1 MKRARKGLPFL
12 PLVFL
17 LLAPLYFLFPISSES
32 SDPLGIDALAPVEV
46 VAQGF
51 REPTGVAV
59 DQDGAIFV
67 SDRKTGEIL
76 KITSGEVRPLITHL
90 QRPVGLS
97 FDGDGRLLIVEEK
110 SGFLL
115 RLEPGNR
122 LTVLAQGMKKPR
134 WVTVAEDRNLYISA
148 KGFKSQR
155 DSDEDEDDEEQSEV
169 ILRLGPTG
177 ELRVWFDGFEGLQS
191 LAVHG
196 DIIFAAAKGL
206 KRDRKNQGA
215 IFKIPIAPD
224 GRAGAITRLTQRE
237 IKKPFGLL
245 LDALGVL
252 YVSAEEI
259 ELTKKHKDVIGKV
272 ASDGT
277 LTRFASGLE
286 EPRGLAIDSFGNLY
300 VADDKG
306 DKKGRIIRFRA
317 PPPPGLIF
325 PSFTNQSPVTVHGTT
340 QSQSRIDAFLNN
352 SVIPTFFTPDGAFA
366 LILDLLHNTQNSLI
380 GFTTAHN
387 GQGLTSAPAEFT
399 IIQDNIPPV
408 ISSLQPVNG
417 SFLNTRTPPIRADF
431 SDNFSGIDRTRVK
444 IQLDGI
450 DVTLQAQV
458 TPGGFTLHPSNSLTE
473 VLRTISVTIFD
484 RAGNSTSA
492 SSSFTIDVT
501 PPDTQIVFGPEG
513 TISATSAVFTVSGSD
528 NLTPQESLQFA
539 WRLDG
544 GPFSSFS
551 SQTQVSFTGLTPGS
565 HTFEVKARDLAGNE
579 DPTPAR
585 RTFTV
590 STLQVLITEPANG
603 APVQAGSLLVRG
615 TVEAGGAEVGV
626 SVNGFSAVV
635 QGTSFVALISVTPET
650 TIITAVATTA
660 AGATTNH
667 SIAINVLAAPATA
680 VSLNV
685 SPRSGVAPLIVTF
698 SLLGSAAISSI
709 ELDFD
714 GNGVVDFTGT
724 TLEGQTFTYTQPGI
738 YVPTV
743 LVTDAQGN
751 RQSANAVVQVF
762 DRPALDAMLQAKWNG
777 MKGALR
783 AGDVV
788 GAVNVFAQS
797 SRETYREQLTA
808 LAAAGGLN
816 QLTGDLGSITL
827 LRTRDRAAVYE
838 LRSVRNG
845 VEYSFHVLFVIDI
858 DGTWRLWAF

>member
-1 MKRARKGLPFL
+1 MEHAQSKIALLVLFFLSAFSVPFTL
-12 PLVFL
+12 SPADL
-17 LLAPLYFLFPISSES
+17 SE
-32 SDPLGIDALAPVEV
+32 IDALVPVEV

-51 REPTGVAV
+51 MEPNGVVV
-59 DQDGAIFV
+59 DQTGAIFV
-67 SDRKTGEIL
+67 SDRKSGEIL

-97 FDGDGRLLIVEEK
+97 FDGDGGLLIVEEK

-134 WVTVAEDRNLYISA
+134 WVAVAEDGNLYISA
-148 KGFKSQR
+148 KGLRSPR
-155 DSDEDEDDEEQSEV
+155 DRDDDDEDEEQGEV

-177 ELRVWFDGFEGLQS
+177 ELRVWADGFAGLQS

-286 EPRGLAIDSFGNLY
+286 EPRGLALDSFGNLY

-317 PPPPGLIF
+317 PLPPGLIL
-325 PSFTNQSPVTVHGTT
+325 PSFTNQSSLTVHGTT
-340 QSQSRIDAFLNN
+340 GPQSRIDGLLND
-352 SVIPTFFTPDGAFA
+352 SLLPQTFTNGAFV
-366 LILDLLHNTQNSLI
+366 LNFNLLLNRQNFLDV
-380 GFTTAHN
+380 FTTTHN

-399 IIQDNIPPV
+399 IVHDNIPPV
-408 ISSLQPVNG
+408 IGVLQPLSG
-417 SFLNTRTPPIRADF
+417 SFLNTRTPLIRADF
-431 SDNFSGIDRTRVK
+431 SDNFSGIDTARVK

-458 TPGGFTLHPSNSLTE
+458 KPGGFTLHPSNSLTE
-473 VLRTISVTIFD
+473 GLRTASVTIFD
-484 RAGNSTSA
+484 RAGNSASA
-492 SSSFTIDVT
+492 SSSFTVDVT
-501 PPDTQIVFGPEG
+501 PPDTQIVSGPEV
-513 TISATSAVFTVSGSD
+513 TISATSALFTFTGTD
-528 NLTPQESLQFA
+528 NLTPTGNLQFS

-544 GPFSSFS
+544 SLFSAFS
-551 SQTQVSFTGLTPGS
+551 PQSQISLTGLTPGP

-590 STLQVLITEPANG
+590 SVLTVRITEPANG
-603 APVQAGSLLVRG
+603 ATVPAGNLLVRG

-626 SVNGFSAVV
+626 TVNGFPAAV
-635 QGTSFVALISVTPET
+635 QGTSFATLIPVTPDT
-650 TIITAVATTA
+650 TNLTAVATTA
-660 AGATTNH
+660 AGATASH
-667 SIAINVLAAPATA
+667 SVNIIVLATHTPTMTLLANPG
-680 VSLNV
+680 
-685 SPRSGVAPLIVTF
+685 SGVAPLSVTF
-698 SLLGSAAISSI
+698 SLFGGAVPATIN
-709 ELDFD
+709 LDID
-714 GNGVVDFTGT
+714 GDEVIDFVGPN
-724 TLEGQTFTYTQPGI
+724 LEGQSFTYIQPGLYFPRATI
-738 YVPTV
+738 
-743 LVTDAQGN
+743 TDTLGN
-751 RQSANAVVQVF
+751 QFTTSAIVQVL
-762 DRPALDAMLQAKWNG
+762 DRNALDVMLQAKWTG
-777 MKGALR
+777 MKNALR
-783 AGDVV
+783 AGDIAR
-788 GAVNVFAQS
+788 AVAIFAQS
-797 SRETYREQLTA
+797 SRDVYREQLTA

-816 QLTGDLGSITL
+816 QLAGDLGSITL
-827 LRTRDRAAVYE
+827 LRTRDRAAEYD

-845 VEYSFHVLFVIDI
+845 VEYSFHVLFIIDV
-858 DGTWRLWAF
+858 DGTWRLRAF